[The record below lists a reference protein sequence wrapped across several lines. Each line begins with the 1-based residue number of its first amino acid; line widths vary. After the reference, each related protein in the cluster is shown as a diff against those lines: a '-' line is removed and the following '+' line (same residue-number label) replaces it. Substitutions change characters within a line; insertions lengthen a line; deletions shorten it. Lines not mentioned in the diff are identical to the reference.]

1 MIPKS
6 KNILD
11 HIFNLAGIV
20 RGILLGICLGIA
32 GLVIVGFFEVIVL
45 GYDGISDSTL
55 YAILIVTIIVA
66 IILGLRGA
74 SVEPKEI
81 TENTKKWV
89 RSTWVSGRNDIIIP
103 EAITLR
109 GLLRTAL
116 LYALVLIIIVVLV
129 TFVLWR
135 QGAL

>member
-1 MIPKS
+1 VSSYSALSLIREQDDTKV

-66 IILGLRGA
+66 IILGFRGQA
-74 SVEPKEI
+74 
-81 TENTKKWV
+81 
-89 RSTWVSGRNDIIIP
+89 
-103 EAITLR
+103 
-109 GLLRTAL
+109 
-116 LYALVLIIIVVLV
+116 
-129 TFVLWR
+129 
-135 QGAL
+135 